1 MQPVDPEKYRHIVFF
16 TGAGMS
22 AESGVPTYRGRGGI
36 WSRYRWE
43 EYACQE
49 AFEADPERVLKFH
62 ELRRTA
68 VLACTPHAG
77 HDAIAMLEKSHPGV
91 TVVTQNID
99 GMHQRAGSRNVI
111 ELHGSLWRLRCFRH
125 GIAEDIGEKY
135 KCFKCGQCGGW
146 LRPDITWF
154 GDMLDP
160 DVMERAVAAIRS
172 CDLFV
177 SVGTSG
183 VVYPAAGFP
192 RFAKENGARCIEIN
206 PEEND
211 MSNIYDEA
219 IRSAAGEALP
229 ELLGEWIS
237 AARAAATS
245 GQAL

>member
-1 MQPVDPEKYRHIVFF
+1 MKKINPVKYGHIVFF

-36 WSRYRWE
+36 WSQYRWE

-49 AFEADPERVLKFH
+49 AFDADPERVLKFH
-62 ELRRTA
+62 ELRRA
-68 VLACTPHAG
+68 SVLACNPHAG
-77 HDAIAMLEKSHPGV
+77 HAAIALLEKKHRRV

-99 GMHQRAGSRNVI
+99 GMHQRAGSLNVV
-111 ELHGSLWRLRCFRH
+111 ELHGSLWRLQCPSD
-125 GIAEDIGEKY
+125 GLYEDIGEKY
-135 KCFKCGQCGGW
+135 RSFRCEKCMGW

-154 GDMLDP
+154 GDMLDQE
-160 DVMERAVAAIRS
+160 VMSVAVAAIRQ

-177 SVGTSG
+177 SIGTSG

-211 MSNIYDEA
+211 MSHIYDDV
-219 IRSAAGEALP
+219 IRDSAGTALP
-229 ELLGEWIS
+229 ELFD
-237 AARAAATS
+237 
-245 GQAL
+245 